1 MNLDDTQKQKVAEW
15 IQKGLKLSEI
25 QKKIEEEFQ
34 QRLTYMEVKF
44 LISDLNLQP
53 KDAEEE
59 APKKDPGV
67 PEAPG
72 ALDDNSPGAGE
83 PSPLDQDQPAAGGVQ
98 VSLDQITRPG
108 AMISGKATFSNG
120 RTSEWMLDQMGRLG
134 LIPAADGYKPSQSD
148 LQEFQVA
155 LEQELRKMGM

>member
-1 MNLDDTQKQKVAEW
+1 MNLDDTQKQQVADW

-53 KDAEEE
+53 KDPVEEPQKKPDAGDTLGKPGE
-59 APKKDPGV
+59 GGGATEDTAPLGEEPPASGV
-67 PEAPG
+67 KVT
-72 ALDDNSPGAGE
+72 
-83 PSPLDQDQPAAGGVQ
+83 LDQV
-98 VSLDQITRPG
+98 TRPG

-134 LIPAADGYKPSQSD
+134 LVPAADGFKPSPSD
-148 LQEFQVA
+148 LQEFQIA